1 MGLVNLG
8 RLGSDTQFT
17 RRLLLLS
24 LTSFALLILAGAAAI
39 HMAGRSAEAESRIVH
54 TLDVRKEARALM
66 VDLLDGETSVR
77 GFVLTQDERFLEPL
91 KRADTHLRRPVD
103 QLLALTADNPAQQRR
118 LQALKPKVEAG
129 LSSSTRHW
137 R

>member
-8 RLGSDTQFT
+8 RLGSDTQLT

-39 HMAGRSAEAESRIVH
+39 HMAGRSAEAERWIVH

-77 GFVLTQDERFLEPL
+77 GFVLTRG
-91 KRADTHLRRPVD
+91 RALPR
-103 QLLALTADNPAQQRR
+103 AA
-118 LQALKPKVEAG
+118 EACG
-129 LSSSTRHW
+129 SPICAAPSTSSW